1 MIMVN
6 PDDIHSFDKK
16 YETLLLR
23 LDNSQISEKN
33 KELIHAF
40 ARDMK
45 KSGNKKFTY
54 MEDTSIALRMVEF
67 YKKDLD
73 TIIESD
79 YDRLIEKLEVKGRCT
94 FNYCKV
100 TKKFFRWL
108 TDDDV
113 PKWVR
118 QIKLVH
124 KETPVQPSDL
134 WQRADL
140 DRLLNACEHPRDKAL
155 IAVSLNSLLRVG
167 ALGTLRKRL
176 SQSRFL

>member
-40 ARDMK
+40 ARGMK
-45 KSGNKKFTY
+45 KSGNKKSTY

-73 TIIESD
+73 TIIESN
-79 YDRLIEKLEVKGRCT
+79 YDRLIEKLEVKGRGA
-94 FNYCKV
+94 
-100 TKKFFRWL
+100 
-108 TDDDV
+108 
-113 PKWVR
+113 
-118 QIKLVH
+118 
-124 KETPVQPSDL
+124 PSI
-134 WQRADL
+134 
-140 DRLLNACEHPRDKAL
+140 
-155 IAVSLNSLLRVG
+155 IA
-167 ALGTLRKRL
+167 K
-176 SQSRFL
+176 